1 MNHFI
6 KIQIR
11 HTHTHTHKYVALLV
25 VVAFQALS
33 SWISAI
39 TCTLC
44 NTSVRWVPAASW
56 WWRRSTFSLW
66 NLLISKADEIGCI
79 CFWIQWLPWNLN
91 SVTWSFSTHM
101 SQSNT
106 KWTELIILKNDPSD
120 RSDPRDSTVQSFIAG
135 FLAAD
140 IGDIGTIPPSRA
152 VCKQPFP
159 GLWRRKLRSI
169 IGPAPS
175 AGIHWR
181 MPGNCTAVIFSM
193 SKCHV
198 GCHLLFCASCL
209 HYKAQ
214 SKIKALKRLVKVV
227 GLDTFFS
234 R

>member
-1 MNHFI
+1 M
-6 KIQIR
+6 
-11 HTHTHTHKYVALLV
+11 ALLV
-25 VVAFQALS
+25 GFFALQALS

-56 WWRRSTFSLW
+56 WWRRSTFSRW
-66 NLLISKADEIGCI
+66 NLLISKADEIRM
-79 CFWIQWLPWNLN
+79 NLFLDTVITLDSERCHLIDFYTHV
-91 SVTWSFSTHM
+91 SVEHKMNRFDRIE
-101 SQSNT
+101 
-106 KWTELIILKNDPSD
+106 KRPSE
-120 RSDPRDSTVQSFIAG
+120 RSDSRGTTVQSFIAG

-181 MPGNCTAVIFSM
+181 MPGNCTAVIFFM
-193 SKCHV
+193 SKCHA
-198 GCHLLFCASCL
+198 GCRLLFWPFCL
-209 HYKAQ
+209 HYKTQ
-214 SKIKALKRLVKVV
+214 SKIKALKRLVKVSAST
-227 GLDTFFS
+227 LSFS
-234 R
+234 Q